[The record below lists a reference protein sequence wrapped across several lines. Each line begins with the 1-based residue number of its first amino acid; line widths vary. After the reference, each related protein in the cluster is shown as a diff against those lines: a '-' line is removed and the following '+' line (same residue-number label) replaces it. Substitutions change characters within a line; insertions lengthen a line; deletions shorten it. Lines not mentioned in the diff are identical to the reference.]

1 MISKT
6 GKIIMFKWIY
16 SEEINTEASA
26 EQIWAIWEDVSS
38 WPCWDSELEWVELSG
53 PFKEGATGRMK
64 PKKGPTVTFTLD
76 KVIKNVFF
84 SDYAKLPLTH
94 MSFDH
99 EYICSKKSH
108 SSNNKIRHTVTMSG
122 LLSPF
127 FGMVIGSK
135 IKLHLR
141 DAMIEMSRRALI
153 ENKII
158 S

>member
-1 MISKT
+1 
-6 GKIIMFKWIY
+6 
-16 SEEINTEASA
+16 
-26 EQIWAIWEDVSS
+26 
-38 WPCWDSELEWVELSG
+38 
-53 PFKEGATGRMK
+53 MK
-64 PKKGPTVTFTLD
+64 PKKVPTVTFTLD

-84 SDYAKLPLTH
+84 SDCSKLPLTH

-99 EYICSKKSH
+99 EYICLTKSD

-122 LLSPF
+122 LLSSF
-127 FGMVIGSK
+127 FGMIIGSK

-141 DAMIEMSRRALI
+141 DAMIKMSRRVLT